1 MDNDERPL
9 LKRII
14 DYPLVTMVV
23 ALTVLIGFSGFAGG
37 ILELGYKASGSEPP
51 KWLSGLLAAA
61 VMLIVYKLII
71 RHLGER
77 PRDDLSGPGSVRELS
92 FGLLIGAVL
101 FSAIVGIAA
110 LLGVYRIT
118 GLGVWAFLG
127 LALINDGLVPAVGE
141 ELLFRAIIFRWT
153 EEFAGSWIALILS
166 AVLFGASHLWNPSAT
181 WVAAGAIAVEAGL
194 LLGASYMLTRRLW
207 MPMGIHASWNVTQG
221 EVYDIPVSGNPAHG
235 LLDARL
241 EGPPLLTGA
250 GFGLEASLIAIVVA
264 TLFGCWLLRL
274 AARHGQIMTP
284 SWTRRETKLVHDEL

>member
-118 GLGVWAFLG
+118 GLGVWAFYAMYDGIGVPLWSSHA
-127 LALINDGLVPAVGE
+127 LAPGPG
-141 ELLFRAIIFRWT
+141 RANKI
-153 EEFAGSWIALILS
+153 
-166 AVLFGASHLWNPSAT
+166 GATGRQSK
-181 WVAAGAIAVEAGL
+181 
-194 LLGASYMLTRRLW
+194 TRAR
-207 MPMGIHASWNVTQG
+207 
-221 EVYDIPVSGNPAHG
+221 SGWA
-235 LLDARL
+235 
-241 EGPPLLTGA
+241 
-250 GFGLEASLIAIVVA
+250 
-264 TLFGCWLLRL
+264 
-274 AARHGQIMTP
+274 
-284 SWTRRETKLVHDEL
+284 